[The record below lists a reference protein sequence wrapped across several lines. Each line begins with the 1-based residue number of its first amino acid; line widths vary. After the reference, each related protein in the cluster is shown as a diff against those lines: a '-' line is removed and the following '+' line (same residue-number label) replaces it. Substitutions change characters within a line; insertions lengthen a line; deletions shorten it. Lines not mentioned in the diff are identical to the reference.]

1 MLRDVGHV
9 VAVVHSEYEGAVGVR
24 VGDCGGGGALSV
36 DCCHSKDGRRSPE
49 IEANIGS
56 RMITWLGSLKR
67 ASWISEMPSMHCE
80 IQKECGQGLCQQQS
94 NSALCDS
101 RASSH
106 KL

>member
-1 MLRDVGHV
+1 MGHV

-56 RMITWLGSLKR
+56 RMITWLGFLKR
-67 ASWISEMPSMHCE
+67 ASWISEMPS
-80 IQKECGQGLCQQQS
+80 
-94 NSALCDS
+94 NALRETEGMRS
-101 RASSH
+101 GFWPQEHQIFSV
-106 KL
+106 